1 MTEWT
6 PDLATGN
13 TVLDEQHKAIFE
25 WLAELQSAA
34 SEQRTLFG
42 AYAITRLK
50 NFTKTHFAAEEA
62 LMKEAGYP
70 RLAEHIA
77 EHEAFRARLAEI
89 HLRSIGN
96 DISPETVRYLTDWL
110 THHIV
115 ETDMAYVPSIKK
127 LG

>member
-13 TVLDEQHKAIFE
+13 LVLDEQHKAIFV

-62 LMKEAGYP
+62 LMKEAGFAG
-70 RLAEHIA
+70 LAEHIA

>member
-13 TVLDEQHKAIFE
+13 ALLDEQHRAIFE

-50 NFTKTHFAAEEA
+50 NFTRTHFAAEEA

-70 RLAEHIA
+70 GLAEHIA

-89 HLRSIGN
+89 HLKSIGE
-96 DISPETVRYLTDWL
+96 DVSPETVRFLTDWL

-115 ETDMAYVPSIKK
+115 ETDMAYVPSLKK

>member
-13 TVLDEQHKAIFE
+13 ALLDEQHRAIFE

-34 SEQRTLFG
+34 SEERTLFG

-50 NFTKTHFAAEEA
+50 NFTRTHFAAEEA

-70 RLAEHIA
+70 GLAEHIA

-89 HLRSIGN
+89 HLKSIGE
-96 DISPETVRYLTDWL
+96 DVSPETVRFLTDWL

-115 ETDMAYVPSIKK
+115 ETDMAYVPSLKK